1 MDGADYSLLFKR
13 LSNTRGEGNGTPLQ
27 YSCLEKNI
35 GNNYS
40 MKIPEPNTRKLAFE
54 TFIYHLLPVLI
65 YTSTFLPLLD
75 KHLRLFYGKGI
86 SYVLGEKIRYGY
98 CF

>member
-1 MDGADYSLLFKR
+1 MTLELCFPICSLLTMH
-13 LSNTRGEGNGTPLQ
+13 LPQ
-27 YSCLEKNI
+27 IQNI